1 MPARRFE
8 IRDAGLVCL
17 TTSRS
22 RLFSTMSHDF
32 IEILPA
38 HGPVRGRIRP
48 PGSKSITNRAMILA
62 AMADG
67 PVTLTG
73 VLDSQDTRVMVES
86 LRRLGFEVTQ
96 DVAECRCTVRGLS
109 GNIPAQEADL
119 WLENI
124 GTSIR
129 FLTSLCALGSGDYRL
144 DGVERMRQRPIGDLV
159 RALKPLGGI
168 IQFENPGSDCPPV
181 KVRGSHGRLIGGQT
195 TIEGSISSQF
205 LSSLLMAAPACP
217 NAVRVSVTGELV
229 SKPYVTM
236 TLEMM
241 RAFGAEVSWPDDLS
255 HFDIRP
261 QPYRAGAYDIE
272 PDASAASYFFGVA
285 AVTGGTV
292 TVAGL
297 NRNAL
302 QGDVLFA
309 SALEQM
315 GCEVIWGP
323 DFITV
328 EGRPLHGVDI
338 DMNAISDTAQT
349 LSTVAVFADSPTRI
363 RSVGHM
369 RHKETDRISAVVAEL
384 RRAGI
389 RADEHDDGLTIYPG
403 TPQRCEIHT
412 YDDHRM
418 AMSFSLL
425 GLRVPGIRIL
435 DPKCTSKTYPG
446 YFEDLQRL
454 CSGALA

>member
-1 MPARRFE
+1 M
-8 IRDAGLVCL
+8 
-17 TTSRS
+17 T
-22 RLFSTMSHDF
+22 HDF
-32 IEILPA
+32 IEITPVA
-38 HGPVRGRIRP
+38 GPVNGRIRP

-62 AMADG
+62 AMANG

-73 VLDSQDTRVMVES
+73 MLDSQDTRVMVES
-86 LRRLGFEVTQ
+86 LRRLGFSVSQ
-96 DVAECRCTVRGLS
+96 NVKECHCTVSGLS

-119 WLENI
+119 WLENS

-129 FLTSLCALGSGDYRL
+129 FLTALCALGTGNYRL
-144 DGVERMRQRPIGDLV
+144 DGIQRMRQRPIGDLV
-159 RALKPLGGI
+159 RALQPLGASI
-168 IQFENPGSDCPPV
+168 EFENAGSDCPPIRV
-181 KVRGSHGRLIGGQT
+181 HGTRGRMNGGQT
-195 TIEGSISSQF
+195 AIEGSISSQF

-217 NAVRVSVTGELV
+217 NPVRVSVTGELV

-241 RAFGAEVSWPDDLS
+241 RAFGADVSWPDDLS
-255 HFDIRP
+255 EFNIQP
-261 QPYRAGAYDIE
+261 QPYRAGTYDIE

-285 AVTGGTV
+285 AVTGGTI

-297 NRNAL
+297 SRIAL
-302 QGDVLFA
+302 QGDVQFA
-309 SALEQM
+309 SALERM
-315 GCEVIWGP
+315 GCDVTWGT

-328 EGRPLHGVDI
+328 SGRPLHGVDI

-363 RSVGHM
+363 RNVGHM
-369 RHKETDRISAVVAEL
+369 RHKETDRIAAVVTEL

-389 RADEHDDGLTIYPG
+389 NAEEHEDGLTIHPG
-403 TPQRCEIHT
+403 IPQPCQIQT

-425 GLRVPGIRIL
+425 GLRVPGIQIL
-435 DPKCTSKTYPG
+435 DPNCTSKTYPN
-446 YFEDLQRL
+446 YFGDLQSL

>member
-1 MPARRFE
+1 
-8 IRDAGLVCL
+8 
-17 TTSRS
+17 
-22 RLFSTMSHDF
+22 MSHDF
-32 IEILPA
+32 IEIQPVA
-38 HGPVRGRIRP
+38 GPVNGRIRP
-48 PGSKSITNRAMILA
+48 PGSKSITNRAMVLA
-62 AMADG
+62 AMANG

-73 VLDSQDTRVMVES
+73 MLDSQDTRVMVES
-86 LRRLGFEVTQ
+86 LRRLGFEVSQ
-96 DVAECRCTVRGLS
+96 DVKECRCTVRGLS
-109 GNIPAQEADL
+109 GQIPAREADL
-119 WLENI
+119 WLENS

-159 RALKPLGGI
+159 RALQPLGACI
-168 IQFENPGSDCPPV
+168 DFENPGSDCPPV
-181 KVRGSHGRLIGGQT
+181 RVHGSRGRMNGGQT

-217 NAVRVSVTGELV
+217 NSVRVAVTGDLV

-241 RAFGAEVSWPDDLS
+241 RAFGADVSWPDDLS
-255 HFDIRP
+255 HFFIQP
-261 QPYRAGAYDIE
+261 QPYRAGTYDIE

-297 NRNAL
+297 SRNAL
-302 QGDVLFA
+302 QGDVQFA

-315 GCEVIWGP
+315 GCEVTWGA

-328 EGRPLHGVDI
+328 SGRPLRGVDI

-349 LSTVAVFADSPTRI
+349 LSTVAVFASSPTRI

-369 RHKETDRISAVVAEL
+369 RHKETDRIAAVVTEL

-389 RADEHDDGLTIYPG
+389 AAEEHEDGLTIHPG
-403 TPQRCEIHT
+403 TPQPCEIRT

-425 GLRVPGIRIL
+425 GLRVAGIRIL
-435 DPKCTSKTYPG
+435 DPKCTSKTYPD
-446 YFEDLQRL
+446 YFEDLRRL
-454 CSGALA
+454 CSGAMA